1 MKTEAPNKSFKPPT
15 NTAQT
20 QAYDVLAHLQKC
32 PGLGGSRP
40 LSWATCKRPQARKK
54 AGPLSGPT
62 ESRVMDVVRGSH
74 DEVATEHR
82 FAYYVVETK
91 AARLAVIVVD
101 AMAFSLLRISRCIA
115 VVPGLPT
122 SCNVAVA
129 RSTVHMQ
136 QVAGMKTRA
145 FRERVPKP
153 KPFPY
158 ETKEYKSWRSL
169 FDETL
174 SRFDENTRLIV
185 VEGNI
190 GSGKMFDMKQFYQ
203 DPHNIVV
210 AKMQMLI
217 YTLRFEQYV
226 DALVHIMNT
235 GQGVVLERSC
245 YSDVVFA
252 SAMHKFGYISP
263 KVREMKKIRFHNR
276 CHNHLR
282 ALKLQRKGYKRDAAE
297 EVNSKV
303 LTKAY
308 LDEIESGYK
317 KDYLRSIRKETEL
330 LMYDWSHFGDAEMV
344 LDDIEHIDFEGYLDD
359 PYGPMMADWKK
370 KPDLWEWYRYRMTAE
385 KDEVMGSIAM
395 DLFEA
400 PELATSGED
409 QQVTEDIMEK
419 GKAGCLAS
427 FSFM

>member
-1 MKTEAPNKSFKPPT
+1 
-15 NTAQT
+15 
-20 QAYDVLAHLQKC
+20 
-32 PGLGGSRP
+32 
-40 LSWATCKRPQARKK
+40 
-54 AGPLSGPT
+54 
-62 ESRVMDVVRGSH
+62 
-74 DEVATEHR
+74 
-82 FAYYVVETK
+82 
-91 AARLAVIVVD
+91 
-101 AMAFSLLRISRCIA
+101 MAFSLLRISRCISI
-115 VVPGLPT
+115 VPGLPT

-129 RSTVHMQ
+129 RSTVHLQ
-136 QVAGMKTRA
+136 QVAGMKTRE

-169 FDETL
+169 FDVVE

-190 GSGKMFDMKQFYQ
+190 ASGKSALAKTIAEEFEMKHVPEVCLDNFYVDDYGFDCRSVNHLLPESCRFFDVKQFYQ

-210 AKMQMLI
+210 AKMQLLM

-245 YSDVVFA
+245 FSDAVFA
-252 SAMHKFGYISP
+252 NAMHKFGYISS
-263 KVREMKKIRFHNR
+263 K
-276 CHNHLR
+276 
-282 ALKLQRKGYKRDAAE
+282 ALKMYHICRKYTLFQLLKPHLVIYLDVPSDILLQRIRERNRPE
-297 EVNSKV
+297 EVSSKV

-330 LMYDWSHFGDAEMV
+330 LMYDWSQFGDLDMV
-344 LDDIEHIDFEGYLDD
+344 LDDIEHIDFEGYLED
-359 PYGPMMADWKK
+359 PYGPMMHDWKK
-370 KPDLWEWYRYRMTAE
+370 KPDLWEWYRYRMTAQ
-385 KDEVMGSIAM
+385 KDEVMGSIEM

-400 PELATSGED
+400 PELTTSGED
-409 QQVTEDIMEK
+409 ADVVTDVMEK
-419 GKAGCLAS
+419 YNNKRQY
-427 FSFM
+427 FMKGYNRHLGDRGVLFRMKDITKWEQMKYRWDFNRY

>member
-1 MKTEAPNKSFKPPT
+1 
-15 NTAQT
+15 
-20 QAYDVLAHLQKC
+20 
-32 PGLGGSRP
+32 
-40 LSWATCKRPQARKK
+40 
-54 AGPLSGPT
+54 
-62 ESRVMDVVRGSH
+62 
-74 DEVATEHR
+74 
-82 FAYYVVETK
+82 
-91 AARLAVIVVD
+91 
-101 AMAFSLLRISRCIA
+101 MAFSLLRISRCIA

-190 GSGKMFDMKQFYQ
+190 GSGKSALAKTIAEEFELKHVPEVCLDNFYVDDYGFDYRSVNNLLPESCRMFDMKQFYQ

-263 KVREMKKIRFHNR
+263 K
-276 CHNHLR
+276 
-282 ALKLQRKGYKRDAAE
+282 ALKMYHKCRKYTLFQLLKPHLVIYLDVPSDILLQRIRERNRPE

-419 GKAGCLAS
+419 FNNKRQY
-427 FSFM
+427 FMKVTTGS

>member
-1 MKTEAPNKSFKPPT
+1 
-15 NTAQT
+15 
-20 QAYDVLAHLQKC
+20 
-32 PGLGGSRP
+32 
-40 LSWATCKRPQARKK
+40 
-54 AGPLSGPT
+54 
-62 ESRVMDVVRGSH
+62 
-74 DEVATEHR
+74 
-82 FAYYVVETK
+82 
-91 AARLAVIVVD
+91 
-101 AMAFSLLRISRCIA
+101 MAFSLLRISRCIA
-115 VVPGLPT
+115 IVPGLPT

-129 RSTVHMQ
+129 RSTVHVQ

-158 ETKEYKSWRSL
+158 ETKDFKSWHSL
-169 FDETL
+169 FDSTL
-174 SRFDENTRLIV
+174 SRFDENTRLII

-190 GSGKMFDMKQFYQ
+190 ASGKSALAKTIAEEFELKHVPEVCLDNFYVDDYGFDYRSVNHLLPETSRMFDIKQFYQ

-245 YSDVVFA
+245 FTDVVFA
-252 SAMHKFGYISP
+252 NAMHKFGYISP
-263 KVREMKKIRFHNR
+263 KAMKMYRECRKYTLFQLLKP
-276 CHNHLR
+276 HLVIY
-282 ALKLQRKGYKRDAAE
+282 LDVPSDILLQRIRERNRPE

-330 LMYDWSHFGDAEMV
+330 LMYDWSNFGDSEMV

-359 PYGPMMADWKK
+359 PYGSMMADWRK
-370 KPDLWEWYRYRMTAE
+370 KPDLWELYRYQMTAE
-385 KDEVMGSIAM
+385 KDEVMDSLSM
-395 DLFEA
+395 NLYEA
-400 PELATSGED
+400 PELLTSGED
-409 QQVTEDIMEK
+409 QEAVEEVMEK
-419 GKAGCLAS
+419 YNNQRGY
-427 FSFM
+427 FMKGYNRHLGDKWVLFRMKDISKWEQMKYRWNFNKY

>member
-1 MKTEAPNKSFKPPT
+1 
-15 NTAQT
+15 
-20 QAYDVLAHLQKC
+20 
-32 PGLGGSRP
+32 
-40 LSWATCKRPQARKK
+40 
-54 AGPLSGPT
+54 
-62 ESRVMDVVRGSH
+62 
-74 DEVATEHR
+74 
-82 FAYYVVETK
+82 
-91 AARLAVIVVD
+91 
-101 AMAFSLLRISRCIA
+101 MAFSLLRISRCIA

-169 FDETL
+169 FDETE

-190 GSGKMFDMKQFYQ
+190 ASGKSALAKTIAEEFELKHVPEVCLDNFYVDDYGFDCRSVNHLLPESCRMFDVKQFYQ

-245 YSDVVFA
+245 FSDVVFA
-252 SAMHKFGYISP
+252 NTMQKFGYISP
-263 KVREMKKIRFHNR
+263 K
-276 CHNHLR
+276 
-282 ALKLQRKGYKRDAAE
+282 ALKMYHMCRKYTLFQLLKPHLVIYLDVPSDILLQRIRERNRPE
-297 EVNSKV
+297 EVSSKV

-317 KDYLRSIRKETEL
+317 KNYLRSIRKETEL
-330 LMYDWSHFGDAEMV
+330 LMYDWSHFGDTEMV

-385 KDEVMGSIAM
+385 KDQVMGSLAM
-395 DLFEA
+395 DFFEA
-400 PELATSGED
+400 PELAYSGED
-409 QQVTEDIMEK
+409 EQVVTDVMEK
-419 GKAGCLAS
+419 YKDKRQY
-427 FSFM
+427 FMKGYNRHLGDRGVLFRMKDISKWEQMKYRWDFNKY